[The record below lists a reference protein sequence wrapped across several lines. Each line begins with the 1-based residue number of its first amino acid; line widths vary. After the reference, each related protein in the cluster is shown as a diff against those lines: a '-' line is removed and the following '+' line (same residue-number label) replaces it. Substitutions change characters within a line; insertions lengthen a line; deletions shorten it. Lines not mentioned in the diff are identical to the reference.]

1 MKYLSLFSGIGA
13 FESAMKNL
21 NIPFDL
27 VGFSEIDK
35 YAVKSYCAIQNVSNS
50 LNLGDITKIDE
61 TKLPEVDFITYGFP
75 CQDISLAG
83 KQQGL
88 FNEDGSKTRSG
99 LFFDA
104 LRIIEHTQPM
114 VAIAENVKN
123 LTGKK
128 FAEQF
133 KIVLESL
140 ESAGYNNYWKVLNA
154 KDYGIPQNRE
164 RVFIISIRKDVDT
177 GIFEFPEPY
186 PLKLRLKDM
195 LEDVVDEKFYLSEK
209 MFNYVF
215 NMIKEHKGIGFSDG
229 VDSSYINPTVANTIG
244 CRSAEG
250 QRSGTTNYVSNDFD
264 DSLQVKEMK
273 NIILGGMQK
282 NQSVKT
288 DGVCT
293 CLTSSMGTGGGY
305 VPMVTEPIRL
315 GNIYGEQHGTGHA
328 GNVWDKNAIAPALM
342 TMQGGNRQP
351 LIVDNPKVVK
361 VGNVNPSGKGQN
373 GQVVDSEG
381 IARTITQ
388 EKGEGQKILVYEHKE
403 IEVFDY
409 YNKRQIDSDVCGT
422 ITTGCSRNA
431 SGTFLVREPKIKVI
445 GNIYPSGSQNGNIY
459 DSEGISPTLLS
470 GETSTKGNGGIGSS
484 NAPKVA
490 NDLRI
495 RKLTPKECFRLMGF
509 DDVDFEK
516 AKYYTE
522 QEVSTLKLRSS
533 KKYKDLPLNEK
544 IERTSDTQLYKQA
557 GNSIVVDVA
566 EELLCMLFDEDG
578 NFFI

>member
-13 FESAMKNL
+13 FESALKNL

-35 YAVKSYCAIQNVSNS
+35 YAVKSYCAIHNVPES

-61 TKLPEVDFITYGFP
+61 TKLPKVDFITYGFP

-104 LRIIEHTQPM
+104 LRIIECTQPM

-140 ESAGYNNYWKVLNA
+140 ENAGYNNYWKVLNA
-154 KDYGIPQNRE
+154 KDFGIPQNRE

-209 MFNYVF
+209 MVEYLHTITEKNKARNNGNVYKASD
-215 NMIKEHKGIGFSDG
+215 IDGISK
-229 VDSSYINPTVANTIG
+229 TITT
-244 CRSAEG
+244 REG
-250 QRSGTTNYVSNDFD
+250 TR
-264 DSLQVKEMK
+264 VKDNFIEEQPLL
-273 NIILGGMQK
+273 IGGMQK

-351 LIVDNPKVVK
+351 LIVDKPKVMK

-422 ITTGCSRNA
+422 ITTGCSRNS
-431 SGTFLVREPKIKVI
+431 SGTFLVSEPKIKVI

-578 NFFI
+578 KFFI